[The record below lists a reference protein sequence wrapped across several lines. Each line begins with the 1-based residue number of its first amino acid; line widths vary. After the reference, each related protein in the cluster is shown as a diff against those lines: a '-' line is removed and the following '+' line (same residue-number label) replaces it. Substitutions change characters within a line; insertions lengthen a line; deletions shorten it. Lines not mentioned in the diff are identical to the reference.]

1 MPPTVKVPWVTRK
14 HVKHRWWV
22 PQPSQAYKKR
32 KRRCAIQHVSARAQE
47 EADLSAG
54 WSCIDALLENLSHAR
69 AMRLEIGHLA
79 RVEAETRATV
89 GMVWDRMLLNQDVA
103 VRYYRG
109 AMAVALQLKPRPE
122 GEEWFVALQ
131 KRMGEIQNKV
141 RRGTQI
147 ALALYMSEVLE
158 RTCDD

>member
-1 MPPTVKVPWVTRK
+1 MF
-14 HVKHRWWV
+14 
-22 PQPSQAYKKR
+22 S
-32 KRRCAIQHVSARAQE
+32 RAQE

-141 RRGTQI
+141 RRPAVAA
-147 ALALYMSEVLE
+147 ALVLVCRALSLV
-158 RTCDD
+158 RR